1 MSNVV
6 LGDEVC
12 GIYIRSD
19 VPNVIDIVRYL
30 EDNKGVYCDE
40 TFDRRFDPES
50 EYCDDFIFLIR
61 GTKGYLACFGSSPQ
75 ENDREVQS
83 LQDFTAFYEMPKTKL
98 GGLL

>member
-1 MSNVV
+1 MSNVI
-6 LGDEVC
+6 LGDEMC

-19 VPNVIDIVRYL
+19 VPNVIDIISYL
-30 EDNKGVYCDE
+30 EDNEGVYCDD
-40 TFDRRFDPES
+40 TFNHED
-50 EYCDDFIFLIR
+50 EYCDDFIFLVR

-83 LQDFTAFYEMPKTKL
+83 LQDFIAFYELPKTKL

>member
-1 MSNVV
+1 MSNVI

-30 EDNKGVYCDE
+30 EDNKGV
-40 TFDRRFDPES
+40 
-50 EYCDDFIFLIR
+50 YCDDFIFLIR

-98 GGLL
+98 GSLL

>member
-1 MSNVV
+1 MSNVI

-19 VPNVIDIVRYL
+19 VPNVIDIVSYL
-30 EDNKGVYCDE
+30 EDSEGVYCDE
-40 TFDRRFDPES
+40 TFNPES

-75 ENDREVQS
+75 KNDREVQS

-98 GGLL
+98 GSLL